1 MGSDAFQVDGV
12 GIGMN
17 CGTLSWCQ
25 RIAGGVGTP
34 PPHTTGIGTRVL
46 PSHCLHSLNVCMCVL
61 VYCLSHPLEYKLQ
74 DRWKRE
80 PHIPTFSVP
89 GITQSSPQT
98 PSTCLL
104 NE

>member
-34 PPHTTGIGTRVL
+34 PTHYWNWYQGPSKSLSSLSECVYVCTGILSVSPTR
-46 PSHCLHSLNVCMCVL
+46 
-61 VYCLSHPLEYKLQ
+61 
-74 DRWKRE
+74 
-80 PHIPTFSVP
+80 I
-89 GITQSSPQT
+89 
-98 PSTCLL
+98 
-104 NE
+104 

>member
-34 PPHTTGIGTRVL
+34 A
-46 PSHCLHSLNVCMCVL
+46 
-61 VYCLSHPLEYKLQ
+61 PLLEL
-74 DRWKRE
+74 
-80 PHIPTFSVP
+80 VP
-89 GITQSSPQT
+89 GSFQVTVFT
-98 PSTCLL
+98 L
-104 NE
+104 